1 MKQIGL
7 MGGTFN
13 PIHNAHLAM
22 AAAALEQ
29 MALDEIWFMPSKNPP
44 HKSSRD
50 IVSEDLRSDMI
61 RLAIQGA
68 PQYIFSDFEL
78 RHEGTTYTAETL
90 KRLQQ
95 EYPADRFYF

>member
-29 MALDEIWFMPSKNPP
+29 MSLDEIWFMPSKNPP
-44 HKSSRD
+44 HKS
-50 IVSEDLRSDMI
+50 
-61 RLAIQGA
+61 
-68 PQYIFSDFEL
+68 
-78 RHEGTTYTAETL
+78 
-90 KRLQQ
+90 
-95 EYPADRFYF
+95 

>member
-29 MALDEIWFMPSKNPP
+29 MALDLVYALQESAAQVLTGYCIRGASK
-44 HKSSRD
+44 
-50 IVSEDLRSDMI
+50 
-61 RLAIQGA
+61 
-68 PQYIFSDFEL
+68 
-78 RHEGTTYTAETL
+78 
-90 KRLQQ
+90 
-95 EYPADRFYF
+95 

>member
-29 MALDEIWFMPSKNPP
+29 NGS
-44 HKSSRD
+44 
-50 IVSEDLRSDMI
+50 
-61 RLAIQGA
+61 G
-68 PQYIFSDFEL
+68 
-78 RHEGTTYTAETL
+78 
-90 KRLQQ
+90 
-95 EYPADRFYF
+95 